1 MKIMLLSVNGE
12 QKEQKC
18 DNMRI
23 NGENM
28 KEDYGIV
35 VIRNFI
41 NPNRDYELNHISGG
55 IILIKYNNIGNDTT
69 KEGKL
74 TIKCTERQYDKIMS
88 IINKRIE
95 YR

>member
-1 MKIMLLSVNGE
+1 
-12 QKEQKC
+12 
-18 DNMRI
+18 
-23 NGENM
+23 M

-35 VIRNFI
+35 VIRNFL
-41 NPNRDYELNHISGG
+41 NPDRDYELNHINGG
-55 IILIKYNNIGNDTT
+55 IVLIKYNKIGNDTT

-95 YR
+95 YRWGNASIIVKSVNISQTV

>member
-1 MKIMLLSVNGE
+1 MYNKYKGE
-12 QKEQKC
+12 LK
-18 DNMRI
+18 MRI

-35 VIRNFI
+35 KIRNFL
-41 NPNRDYELNHISGG
+41 NPHRDYELNHINRG
-55 IILIKYNNIGNDTT
+55 IVLIKYNTIGNDTT